1 MFKKGS
7 QRRNKLVVTFEGD
20 HVRVIS
26 DGEKD
31 HDFQERLWEEV
42 AAVCER
48 HDCYRVL
55 GIAHT
60 TVAPEVID
68 GYDTARIMREN
79 SITNKY
85 QIAWVE
91 HTQDALEVIEF
102 VVTVLI
108 NRGLPGR
115 LFPDEAAAKQWLFED
130 QDQ

>member
-1 MFKKGS
+1 M
-7 QRRNKLVVTFEGD
+7 RNKLVVTFEGD

-31 HDFQERLWEEV
+31 YEFQERLWDEV

-60 TVAPEVID
+60 TKPPEVIE
-68 GYDTARIMREN
+68 GYDTARMMRERN
-79 SITNKY
+79 ITHKY
-85 QIAWVE
+85 RIAWVE
-91 HTQDALEVIEF
+91 YSEDALDVIEF

-115 LFPDEAAAKQWLFED
+115 LFPNEEAAREWLFED
-130 QDQ
+130 RDAH